1 MSPPAKKEI
10 LQIVAK
16 GRAKRESDVV
26 NYVRQMLTDV
36 GIKSGDFVL
45 TITTRIP
52 SGGSHHLGIELKNV
66 RRNAI
71 YMLVQYGDNGTRF
84 ECYLS
89 SPEFKPSHLLTLLVS
104 KPVVRA
110 CHYVKEEKVEN
121 PPIPREVAEKFIELK
136 RKVMELNQARQ
147 RIENIKIKLSDI
159 EDQKIKLEEELKLQ
173 EKVANNPDSLQ
184 AERDFL
190 KVAEIVGP

>member
-1 MSPPAKKEI
+1 MSPPKKET

-16 GRAKRESDVV
+16 GRARREIDVV
-26 NYVRQMLTDV
+26 NYVHHMLTDV
-36 GIKSGDFVL
+36 GITSGDFVL

-52 SGGSHHLGIELKNV
+52 SGGNHHLGIEFKNV
-66 RRNAI
+66 RRNAV

-89 SPEFKPSHLLTLLVS
+89 SPEFKPSHLMTCISASSAV
-104 KPVVRA
+104 KGE
-110 CHYVKEEKVEN
+110 HYLKAEKVE
-121 PPIPREVAEKFIELK
+121 PAPIPKEVAEKFVELK

-147 RIENIKIKLSDI
+147 RIENIKIKLGDI
-159 EDQKIKLEEELKLQ
+159 QDQKAKLEEELKLQ
-173 EKVANNPDSLQ
+173 EKVANHPDSLQ

-190 KVAEIVGP
+190 KVAQIVNP